1 MKKTL
6 LTLLLL
12 GCCSAVQAQAPDQP
26 VAEKPA
32 AAVKKSAPEAKPAAA
47 PAETPAQAKAKK
59 AARAEAQKK
68 AEARQEEQDAEE
80 SVVMIDSKPDAE
92 DTGRFSAGAADQE
105 EAAVPGGLPSSY
117 GQCKGIITEAGRTV
131 LVFESLDDGALSFVQ
146 VILGKTGVS
155 WKLLDRIPRSMD

>member
-12 GCCSAVQAQAPDQP
+12 GCCAAVRAQAADQP
-26 VAEKPA
+26 VTEKPA
-32 AAVKKSAPEAKPAAA
+32 AAVKKSAPEARPA

-105 EAAVPGGLPSSY
+105 DVAVPGGLPSSY

-131 LVFESLDDGALSFVQ
+131 LVFESLDDGAISFVQ
-146 VILGKTGVS
+146 VVLGKTGAS
-155 WKLLDRIPRSMD
+155 WKLLDRVPRSMD